1 MVDLNPVI
9 DIGDGYCSVAV
20 CNEGMVVCYTCIG
33 CMFPKIAESF
43 GFENICLVLVFPFI
57 SLGVSNSEAC
67 HGRCYFCIEL

>member
-43 GFENICLVLVFPFI
+43 GFENICLVLVFSLHFI
-57 SLGVSNSEAC
+57 GGVKFGSLS
-67 HGRCYFCIEL
+67 RTLLFLY